1 MMKSQQQTTA
11 FVTAPIIFLAIAAI
25 GVVLGSLI
33 VGAHETNSLALQRQR
48 ETLEHAL
55 EQHGRAIARE
65 LKAQTVWNDGY
76 RRALAADTTW
86 LHSFFG
92 EYLSDLFGY
101 DGIYVL
107 SPDGVP
113 VYGFAHDE
121 DVTPES
127 FKAIEPRIKDLI
139 AAVRHPDT
147 ASPKYDVATTPVALN
162 SGPVIQHHSVA
173 DTRAIDGV
181 PATVVVSTI
190 VPDHSTDK
198 RPHAPYPLL
207 VAVENIDASFL
218 KQLGENFEFENLRWI
233 KNRPDSRQ
241 STETVSGVDGSKV
254 GTLAWREAKP
264 GWQFMR
270 SVSGGFA
277 LALALI
283 AALTALLLR
292 WGRHQAREIVKS
304 EADARKA
311 ARTDTLTGLPNRVA
325 IKEALSPMIGAAQK
339 RGMTLGFLCIDID
352 RFKDI
357 NNDFGNRVGDEL
369 LVAVS
374 QRLRAAA
381 GSEAVLC
388 RLSGDDFVALV
399 PDYGAAATAELATDI
414 VTAMAEPF
422 QLNDG
427 TRIVI
432 SGSVGHATAP
442 GDGETGDDL
451 VRRAEL
457 ALGTAK
463 VGGGG
468 RAVAFARE
476 MDDELYHRRAVE
488 SALRAAVAAGNIDV
502 VYQPQMSPDGMRV
515 VGVEALARWTDARL
529 GPITPDVFI
538 PIAEETGL
546 ISRIGEIVLH
556 RALADARAWPGI
568 TVAVNVSGA
577 QIHHGDI
584 VSVVADALREAAFP
598 PRNLEIEVTESV
610 LLADERRAD
619 EQIKGLQ
626 RLGVKVALDDFGSG
640 YSSLLYL
647 RKFGFDK
654 LKIDRSFI
662 QEIGTSKGGSVILG
676 SIIRLGIDLKM
687 TITAEGIETPEQHGW
702 LAESG
707 CHLLQGYLFSH
718 PLSAAEISAFI
729 AAHQQAAA
737 S

>member
-1 MMKSQQQTTA
+1 
-11 FVTAPIIFLAIAAI
+11 
-25 GVVLGSLI
+25 
-33 VGAHETNSLALQRQR
+33 
-48 ETLEHAL
+48 
-55 EQHGRAIARE
+55 
-65 LKAQTVWNDGY
+65 
-76 RRALAADTTW
+76 
-86 LHSFFG
+86 
-92 EYLSDLFGY
+92 
-101 DGIYVL
+101 
-107 SPDGVP
+107 
-113 VYGFAHDE
+113 
-121 DVTPES
+121 
-127 FKAIEPRIKDLI
+127 
-139 AAVRHPDT
+139 
-147 ASPKYDVATTPVALN
+147 
-162 SGPVIQHHSVA
+162 
-173 DTRAIDGV
+173 
-181 PATVVVSTI
+181 
-190 VPDHSTDK
+190 
-198 RPHAPYPLL
+198 
-207 VAVENIDASFL
+207 
-218 KQLGENFEFENLRWI
+218 
-233 KNRPDSRQ
+233 
-241 STETVSGVDGSKV
+241 
-254 GTLAWREAKP
+254 
-264 GWQFMR
+264 
-270 SVSGGFA
+270 
-277 LALALI
+277 
-283 AALTALLLR
+283 
-292 WGRHQAREIVKS
+292 
-304 EADARKA
+304 
-311 ARTDTLTGLPNRVA
+311 
-325 IKEALSPMIGAAQK
+325 
-339 RGMTLGFLCIDID
+339 
-352 RFKDI
+352 
-357 NNDFGNRVGDEL
+357 
-369 LVAVS
+369 
-374 QRLRAAA
+374 
-381 GSEAVLC
+381 
-388 RLSGDDFVALV
+388 
-399 PDYGAAATAELATDI
+399 
-414 VTAMAEPF
+414 
-422 QLNDG
+422 
-427 TRIVI
+427 
-432 SGSVGHATAP
+432 
-442 GDGETGDDL
+442 
-451 VRRAEL
+451 
-457 ALGTAK
+457 
-463 VGGGG
+463 
-468 RAVAFARE
+468 
-476 MDDELYHRRAVE
+476 VE

-626 RLGVKVALDDFGSG
+626 WLGVKVALDDFGSG